1 MFGTKNAKIISF
13 WSPDLHSVTCNISM
27 NFNESVPSSR
37 VSSCLSELYQS
48 LANLIGWSDKVMLK
62 GVNLEDKETI
72 TSATNMIKAVLDG
85 VKVSFHL

>member
-1 MFGTKNAKIISF
+1 MISF
-13 WSPDLHSVTCNISM
+13 WCP
-27 NFNESVPSSR
+27 ESVPSSR